1 MTTILDTILRTT
13 LHPLLHS
20 IHTLYLFIASDL
32 KTIIIPSTIF
42 GLANSLAAQSYNLP
56 TPLTP
61 APTRVL
67 QALTWTLLTLIPFAI
82 SNQLSP
88 SAIVEDTL
96 NKPWRP
102 LPQTRLTR
110 TQAKNTMLTFYALSQ
125 IHGILTRTGHR
136 QSLAMIPLGTYYN
149 HLGGADHHPL
159 TRNLTNAAGYL
170 CFTTGAMEAA
180 FGCPLPLTRLPPRLA
195 AWLILLATVVFSTI
209 HLQDLYDQEGDRL
222 RARRTLP
229 LVIGDPA
236 ARWAAAL
243 PMLVWGAVCPAFWR
257 VGPWLTIVCVG
268 LAWTVAVRTLLVRSV
283 PGDRVTFRFWNCWV
297 MLVYLLP
304 VWGSR

>member
-1 MTTILDTILRTT
+1 MTTILHTT
-13 LHPLLHS
+13 LHS

-42 GLANSLAAQSYNLP
+42 GLANSLATQSYNLP
-56 TPLTP
+56 LPLTP
-61 APTRVL
+61 PPTRAL
-67 QALTWTLLTLIPFAI
+67 QALTWTILTLIPFTI

-88 SAIVEDTL
+88 SAVAEDTL

-102 LPQTRLTR
+102 LPQKRLTR
-110 TQAKNTMLTFYALSQ
+110 TQAKTTMLTFYVLSQ
-125 IHGILTRTGHR
+125 THALLTRTGHR
-136 QSLAMIPLGTYYN
+136 QSLAMIPFGTFYN

-170 CFTTGAMEAA
+170 CFTTGAMEVAL
-180 FGCPLPLTRLPPRLA
+180 GRPLPLTRLPPRLT
-195 AWLILLATVVFSTI
+195 AWLLLLAAVVSSTV

-243 PMLVWGAVCPAFWR
+243 PMLIWGIVCPAFWR
-257 VGPWLTIVCVG
+257 VGPSLTIVCVG
-268 LAWTVAVRTLLVRSV
+268 LAWIVAARVLLVRSV
-283 PGDRVTFRFWNCWV
+283 SGDRVTFRCWNCWV
-297 MLVYLLP
+297 VLVYLLP
-304 VWGSR
+304 VWGG